1 MTTANSSL
9 PTLSVQAAFTDTK
22 GNYPPPM
29 FDPLTAF
36 TWYDITQY
44 VQSFST
50 RRGRQHELD
59 RTESGTL
66 TMSLDSRGGQ
76 FLPWS
81 SVSFSWPKV
90 SGGSSN
96 YTPSQI
102 LQVGVPIRII
112 ATWLGTQ
119 YPVYFGYTDSWEPST
134 PDSLNTDITVT
145 CSDAMKH
152 LSTTRLSTST
162 LYPNLVYKPYAFG
175 QVWNYY
181 RCGDS
186 DISGGLTEYLG
197 GGKNAQVVGQA
208 QAGVPGPFLYDAT
221 TALDL
226 SNGSSPATASAWV
239 LSPSNLA
246 SQLTAANGATI
257 EGWYKNASP
266 LDTLITISDTTN
278 GGAWQVAVDNNGKA
292 FFRHKVFGSG
302 SPTVTNYT
310 NSAQTASLNDGKWHL
325 VTLDTTCVDG
335 STVFTLVVD
344 GVTAYTS
351 PSQNLVATSIG
362 WGVDLNGTTSLN
374 LPISAT
380 TATVAN
386 LVIHIVI
393 GYSAGYLTDAATRYS
408 TGTYLQQAGEF
419 TGQRIADIL
428 AIAGAANL
436 PTSLATGTVPCA
448 SESTTTYTTAA
459 LDYMLQF
466 SDTEQGYLF
475 VDPAGTLTFY
485 DRFYPQ
491 THAATGYTIGD
502 LSTTSAAHY
511 MLGVEVVLDDL
522 DTWTIAQLSQPG
534 GQTTYI
540 ADYFPA
546 ILTTTATGGSAS
558 STINV
563 ASTTGFASSGSIN
576 VTINGSV
583 VPVTYTGTTSTS
595 FTGCSNSYSI
605 TIVPGGSLVSYG
617 SAQPYL
623 TKYGPRTYIRSQFWG
638 QRKVDVKAAGQ
649 MIVNRY
655 KTPIV
660 RPKKVILENSYQSS
674 NTTYPNMAVMLGLN
688 LWDQVIFQRDGLGTL
703 YSQAVVVESISHDY
717 KAHPGSW
724 QTTLILS
731 PYELNGSSTPDSG
744 SFFRLSDGTHTYSH
758 FATTGQDTFGG

>member
-1 MTTANSSL
+1 MTSPGSSL
-9 PTLSVQAAFTDTK
+9 PTLSVQAAFTD
-22 GNYPPPM
+22 GSVYPPPM
-29 FDPLTAF
+29 FANPSTF
-36 TWYDITQY
+36 VWYDITQY

-59 RTESGTL
+59 RTEAGSL

-81 SVSFSWPKV
+81 AVSFSWSKV
-90 SGGSSN
+90 GGGSSN
-96 YTPSQI
+96 FTPSQI
-102 LQVGVPIRII
+102 LTVGVPIKIT
-112 ATWLGTQ
+112 ATWQGTS

-134 PDSLNTDITVT
+134 PDSLNTDITVV

-152 LSTTRLSTST
+152 LSTSRLSTNT

-186 DISGGLTEYLG
+186 TTAQGIAEYQGIGL
-197 GGKNAQVVGQA
+197 KAQLVGSA

-226 SNGSSPATASAWV
+226 SNGTSPATASGWV

-246 SQLTAANGATI
+246 TQLTSVNGATV

-266 LDTLITISDTTN
+266 LDTLITISDATN
-278 GGAWQVAVDNNGKA
+278 GGAWQVALDNNGKA
-292 FFRHKVFGSG
+292 FFRHKVFTSG
-302 SPTVTNYT
+302 SPNVSNYT
-310 NSAQTASLNDGKWHL
+310 NTANTASLNDGKWHL
-325 VTLDTTCVDG
+325 VTLDTTSVNG
-335 STVFTLVVD
+335 TTTFTLAVD

-351 PSQNLVATSIG
+351 PSQTIVVSSIG

-374 LPISAT
+374 IPFPAT

-386 LVIHIVI
+386 LVIHIVTGTSP
-393 GYSAGYLTDAATRYS
+393 GYFNDAGTRYA
-408 TGTYLQQAGEF
+408 TGTYLQTAGEF
-419 TGQRIADIL
+419 TGSRIADVL
-428 AIAGAANL
+428 AIVGASNL
-436 PTSLATGTVPCA
+436 PTSLASGTVPCA
-448 SESTTTYTTAA
+448 SESTTTYTTSA
-459 LDYMLQF
+459 LDYLLQF
-466 SDTEQGYLF
+466 ADTEQGYLF
-475 VDPAGTLTFY
+475 IDPSGTVTFY

-491 THAATGYTIGD
+491 THASTGITIGD
-502 LSTTSAAHY
+502 LSSTAAAHY

-540 ADYFPA
+540 ADYFPGSP
-546 ILTTTATGGSAS
+546 TTTATGGSAS
-558 STINV
+558 GTITV
-563 ASTTGFASSGSIN
+563 ASTTGFSSSGTIY

-583 VPVTYTGTTSTS
+583 VPVAYTGTTSTT
-595 FTGCSNSYSI
+595 FTGCSNAYSV
-605 TIVPGGSLVSYG
+605 TIVPGGSAVTG
-617 SAQPYL
+617 SQAQPYL

-638 QRKVDVKAAGQ
+638 QRAVDVKAAGQ

-660 RPKKVILENSYQSS
+660 RPRKVILENSYQSN
-674 NTTYPNMAVMLGLN
+674 NTTYPNMAVMLGLK

-703 YSQAVVVESISHDY
+703 YSQAVVAESISHDY
-717 KAHPGSW
+717 KATPGSW

-731 PYELNGSSTPDSG
+731 PYEMNGSSTPDSG

-758 FATTGQDTFGG
+758 FAASGQDTFGG